1 MSRAMKLVACVAM
14 CATVGRGYS
23 ALTNPAHSSAGP
35 QHDFVIG
42 RKIMAHEFTGEQ
54 LMRRHDELRVEN
66 ANLLAKLANIEILLD
81 SDLTFCHDTMG
92 QEALNKLVTA
102 IKKEVLS

>member
-35 QHDFVIG
+35 Q
-42 RKIMAHEFTGEQ
+42 
-54 LMRRHDELRVEN
+54 HDELRVEN